1 MAFSVSIPDF
11 NFLSFSH
18 PMIFLFAIPPLIFFL
33 FRSFL
38 CCALLVSPDQLQGR
52 NSLNLI
58 MLTLSDVEISNTG
71 RRQDNKAEATQ
82 AEPGSTS
89 MTVSFGNVYVCVSG
103 KGKGEQKGV
112 NVRVRIE
119 NNGLGMCVAVW

>member
-1 MAFSVSIPDF
+1 MS
-11 NFLSFSH
+11 L
-18 PMIFLFAIPPLIFFL
+18 
-33 FRSFL
+33 
-38 CCALLVSPDQLQGR
+38 DQLQGR

>member
-1 MAFSVSIPDF
+1 
-11 NFLSFSH
+11 
-18 PMIFLFAIPPLIFFL
+18 
-33 FRSFL
+33 
-38 CCALLVSPDQLQGR
+38 
-52 NSLNLI
+52 

-112 NVRVRIE
+112 NVHVRIE
-119 NNGLGMCVAVW
+119 NNGLGMCVAVWWLACVSVCILHPCGGGEGVH